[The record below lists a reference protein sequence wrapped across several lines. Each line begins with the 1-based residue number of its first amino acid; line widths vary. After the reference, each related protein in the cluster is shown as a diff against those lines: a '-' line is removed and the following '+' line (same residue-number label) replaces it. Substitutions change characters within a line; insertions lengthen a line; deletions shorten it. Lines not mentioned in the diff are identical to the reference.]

1 MAEKGSNL
9 GNPDAGISENG
20 KKGNSSQVKIPE
32 ISLPKG
38 GGAIRGIDEKFQVN
52 SVTGTASFSI
62 PLPFSPARG
71 VTPSSGL
78 SYNSG
83 SGNGIFGLGWML
95 SFSSVKRKTG
105 KGIPQ
110 YLDDNES
117 DTFVF
122 SEADDLVPEFEKN
135 EDDTFKL
142 DLKGEYKIIK
152 KDSPDG
158 LFDIRYYRP
167 RIEGLFARIERWRS
181 KASNEIKWK
190 ITTKENVSTLFGW
203 SSDSRIEDPSAPG
216 RIFEWLP
223 EFVFD
228 DKGNCAHYLYKKE
241 DELGFDKS
249 LLHNR
254 NRFKNGRITYTNSYP
269 EKIFYG
275 NKTPYKKFGDN
286 FPSPDDYLFSSVF
299 DYGEYDQNAPFSKT
313 SDWIFRQ
320 DAFSDYKAGFEIRT
334 TRLCRR
340 ILFFHHFR
348 GSNEYDGLV
357 KSFNFEFDT
366 NTEEDFTFLK
376 SITHY
381 GYIKKADGS
390 YSFKAMPSAEFY
402 YQPHEWN
409 REVKTAIIE
418 DNVDSQADLDPQ
430 KYQFTDLFNEGLPG
444 ILSEN
449 TGAWYYR
456 DNLGNGRFG
465 RARVIAPKP
474 SFTGLGRQLL
484 LVDLD
489 ADGGKQLA
497 RLSSGSGGFFELNDE
512 HEWSGF
518 QTFKSMPNIDL
529 DDPGT
534 RMLDL
539 NGDGRADIVISEENV
554 FTWYKSDGREGY
566 SPATRISKPDDEES
580 GPYVVFADSEQTI
593 FLADMSGDGLTD
605 IVRIRNGEVC
615 YWPNLGYGRFGKKV
629 SMDNSPLFD
638 HPDAFNPAWI
648 KLADID
654 GSGTTDI
661 IYLGRKRFT
670 CWNNLSG
677 NRFSVTPFEIET
689 FPEIHSQAYLNII
702 DLLGNGMSCIVWSS
716 LLSKDTNTPLKYI
729 DPMNSRKPHIMV
741 SFKNNLGKEV
751 TLEYA
756 SSTNFYIDDKLAG
769 KPWVTKL
776 HFPVHCISRTITEDK
791 ISGYRFVSEY
801 RYHHGYYDHAERE
814 FRGFGMV
821 EQKDAETFEHWKK
834 VSASNIVEESLHQ
847 EPVVTRTWFHTGA
860 FRGMEKTMAQFKED
874 YWYAE
879 FRRQGFPLVHY
890 EVNLPD
896 AKLIAAPPML
906 PQITDNLSVEEW
918 QEASRA
924 CKSMKLR
931 SEIFALDAV
940 KYGNTEAARKKELTP
955 YSVYANS
962 YVIEMVQP
970 KGKNKNAI
978 FILKESESITYTYE
992 RNPEDP
998 RVAHNLNVEFDKYG
1012 NVLES
1017 AAVVYPRIKTDL
1029 TLPPETQQEQN
1040 KTVIIYTKN
1049 SFTNDVISDK
1059 EYQLR
1064 MPSEVQ
1070 SFDLRGK
1077 NKLSDYYKPI
1087 DFKNI
1092 LDDVNSETVFYHEIE
1107 KPLTPGKAQKRLIEH
1122 TRTTYY
1128 RDDLTG
1134 SLPLHQL
1141 KTPVLQFENY
1151 QLAYTPELIS
1161 DIFSTKVNSALLSEA
1176 NFAHSEGDNNWWIP
1190 SGTARYLRGGET
1202 ATEAGKRFY
1211 MPVSYTFPSGSV
1223 TKVKY
1228 YGTYFLF
1235 IEEIED
1241 ALGNRK
1247 TVDLFNFR
1255 TLSPQRMRD
1264 INDNLSEAITDE
1276 LNMVKAVAIMG
1287 KGSEADELAGLT
1299 DYTEAAET
1307 ALINEFFNAPDSVQL
1322 ITRSKALLKH
1332 ATTRFVYD
1340 LEAYVRNKK
1349 PSVASTIIREE
1360 HHVIN
1365 ADPAKQI
1372 SFEYSNGIGE
1382 IVMKK
1387 VQAAPGLAKTVIV
1400 NPDNSITIN
1409 EINTSSNIPGQLR
1422 WIGSGRTIKNNK
1434 GNPVK
1439 QYEPYFSV
1447 SHKYEDTKELVET
1460 GVTPLIYYDSA
1471 GRLIMTEMPNGT
1483 FSRTEFDS
1491 WKQIVYDVN
1500 DTVLESKWYKDRAN
1514 RLIDL
1519 QLLAEG
1525 KDPGRE
1531 KLSADKT
1538 SKHANTPN
1546 TVYLNTLGRA
1556 VLSVGHNKNMATNA
1570 DEFYRTKVNL
1580 DTEGNLRSI
1589 IDARELPENN
1599 NKGNTVMQYKYDMLG
1614 NSVYQKSMDSGQRWL
1629 LFNVQGKLSRLWD
1642 ERNHEFRY
1650 YYDALFRPTHNKV
1663 IGGEGSAI
1671 LDNIYERT
1679 IYGESLLAPDRS
1691 NETELK
1697 SKNILGKPVKHY
1709 DTGGVLLTPEYNFKE
1724 KPEYTTRK
1732 LFKYYK
1738 SSVNWIDANLLTD
1751 LETEEFTILFE
1762 TDALGRKTE
1771 QTAPDSSKIFYTFNE
1786 TGLLK
1791 SETVT
1796 LFNPDQVKTMIKDID
1811 YNEKGQRSKIIYGN
1825 DVLTRFYY
1833 DRETFFLNR
1842 LESKRQNNDPVQDL
1856 YYTFDPGANIT
1867 FVHDKNVPVVFFD
1880 NQKIE
1885 GLTEYT
1891 YDALYRLV
1899 EARGRENNA
1908 ALSFDEKDNWN
1919 DASFIKNLNQGDIMA
1934 MRNYTQSYRYD
1945 QVGNITQM
1953 RHQAGGNNW
1962 TRDYSYEKL
1971 SNRLKSTQ
1979 VGTEIYS
1986 YSHHQKHGLIIS
1998 MPHLQDIGWGFNDE
2012 MLKSIRQKVNPGNG
2026 TAETTWYQYDG
2037 SGKRIRKITE
2047 NSAGPGISPTRKEE
2061 RIYID
2066 GYETYRTYKADK
2078 LNFERETLS
2087 LIDNEHRFVMI
2098 ETVTFN
2104 SDPTPPPYEK
2114 TGVRLIRYQLDNHL
2128 GSASIELDDNAQ
2140 IISYEE
2146 YHPFGTTSFQAR
2158 NAAINATAKRYRFTG
2173 MERDEESGLEYHN
2186 SRYYSPWLGRW
2197 ISSDPAGIEDGTNVF
2212 IYVNDNP
2219 VLMIDPGGQS
2229 GEETKLTKPAVI
2241 AALEQKGLPYATE
2254 VKFDLVDAAGKV
2266 ITSGRFDVMTID
2278 PRTGSL
2284 IIPELKGKN
2293 LEDITKNQKIY
2304 IPILESSQGGIIKVT
2319 GSKGGSMGVSAG
2331 VSVKINQDNYVR
2343 VGVKDLNDF
2352 SEALQ
2357 TVAGGA
2363 PIKHSFLD
2371 KSGKMHLFTSSEAF
2385 KDFLETTGRGSLASK
2400 ISSKLK
2406 GVGPVIALA
2415 GVVLW
2420 ATSAQAAEVRSE
2432 PVSSEELED
2441 LKSNLRLRLSVGNTL
2456 NETVNAAP
2464 FGDLATYLTIGVQVD
2479 AILKLKALEFATLNN
2494 LRDFK
2499 GRLQE
2504 IENAP
2509 YLIDPQTGA
2518 LYEINMGIT
2527 SKESLGTLTKVTTL
2541 DKSIFGW
2548 YSDAKNVVYR
2558 EENQKLY
2565 LRQW

>member
-1 MAEKGSNL
+1 MLNSSEKGSNSK
-9 GNPDAGISENG
+9 DKFESDKG
-20 KKGNSSQVKIPE
+20 KPEKSFQIQIPQ

-38 GGAIRGIDEKFQVN
+38 GGAIRGIEEKFQVN

-71 VTPSSGL
+71 VIPSLDL

-95 SFSSVKRKTG
+95 SLQSVKRKTENG
-105 KGIPQ
+105 LPQ
-110 YLDDNES
+110 YFDEIDS
-117 DTFVF
+117 DTYIF
-122 SEADDLVPEFEKN
+122 SGADDLVPEFEKN
-135 EDDTFKL
+135 DNDTFKS
-142 DLKGEYKIIK
+142 DLRGEYIITK

-158 LFDIRYYRP
+158 LFNIRYYRP
-167 RIEGLFARIERWRS
+167 RIEGLFARIERWS
-181 KASNEIKWK
+181 NKGSNEIKWK
-190 ITTKENVSTLFGW
+190 ITSGENVTTLFGW
-203 SSDSRIEDPSAPG
+203 SSNSRIEDPAEPG

-223 EFVFD
+223 EFIFD
-228 DKGNCAHYLYKKE
+228 DKGNCSHYLYKKE
-241 DELGFDKS
+241 DELGLDKS
-249 LLHNR
+249 FLHNR
-254 NRFKNGRITYTNSYP
+254 NRVKNGKITYVNSYL
-269 EKIFYG
+269 ERVLYG
-275 NKTPYKKFGDN
+275 NKTPYKNFGDT
-286 FPSPDDYLFSSVF
+286 FPSQGDYLFSTLF
-299 DYGEYDQNAPFSKT
+299 DYGEYDQNAPFSKIK
-313 SDWIFRQ
+313 DWDFRP

-334 TRLCRR
+334 TRLCKR
-340 ILFFHHFR
+340 ILFFHHFT
-348 GSNEYDGLV
+348 GANEYDGLV
-357 KSFNFEFDT
+357 KSINLSFDT
-366 NTEEDFTFLK
+366 NIEEDFTFLK
-376 SITHY
+376 SITHF

-390 YSFKAMPSAEFY
+390 YSFKAMPPAEFN

-409 REVKTAIIE
+409 REVKTVLME
-418 DNVDSQADLDPQ
+418 DIDSPSGLDPQ
-430 KYQFTDLFNEGLPG
+430 KYHFTDLFNEGLQG
-444 ILSEN
+444 ILSEH

-456 DNLGNGRFG
+456 DNLGDGRFG
-465 RARVIAPKP
+465 KPRVITPKP
-474 SFTGLGRQLL
+474 SFAGLGRQLL

-497 RLSSGSGGFFELNDE
+497 RLSSRTGGFFELSDAY
-512 HEWSGF
+512 EWSGF
-518 QTFKSMPNIDL
+518 QSFKSMPNIDL
-529 DDPGT
+529 DDPNT

-539 NGDGRADIVISEENV
+539 NGDGRADLVISEENV
-554 FTWYKSDGREGY
+554 FTWYKSEGRDGY
-566 SPATRISKPDDEES
+566 SPATRISKPNDEEL

-615 YWPNLGYGRFGKKV
+615 YWPNMGYARFGTKV
-629 SMDNSPLFD
+629 RMDNSPVFD
-638 HPDAFNPAWI
+638 QPDAFNPAYI

-661 IYLGRKRFT
+661 IYLGRKKFT

-677 NRFSVTPFEIET
+677 NRFSVSPFEIDN

-716 LLSKDTNTPLKYI
+716 MLPKDANAPLKYI

-751 TLEYA
+751 SLEYA
-756 SSTNFYIDDKLAG
+756 SSTKFYIDDKLAG

-801 RYHHGYYDHAERE
+801 MYHHGYYDHAERE

-821 EQKDAETFEHWKK
+821 EQKDAETFEHWRKS
-834 VSASNIVEESLHQ
+834 SASNIVAEPLHQ
-847 EPVVTRTWFHTGA
+847 EPVVTKTWFHTGA
-860 FRGMEKTMAQFKED
+860 FREKELGQHKED
-874 YWYAE
+874 YWYFE
-879 FRRQGFPLVHY
+879 FMRNGFPLVHY

-896 AKLIAAPPML
+896 TKLIAGPAML
-906 PQITDNLSVEEW
+906 PQIIDNLSAEEW
-918 QEASRA
+918 HEASRA

-940 KYGNTEAARKKELTP
+940 KYGNTEAALKRELTP

-998 RVAHNLNVEFDKYG
+998 RITHNLNIEFDKYG
-1012 NVLES
+1012 IVLES
-1017 AAVVYPRIKTDL
+1017 AAVVYPRIKTDS
-1029 TLPPETQQEQN
+1029 TLPPEIQQEQS

-1064 MPSEVQ
+1064 LPSEVRA
-1070 SFDLRGK
+1070 FELRGIK
-1077 NKLSDYYKPI
+1077 KTSEYYKTS

-1092 LDDVNSETVFYHEIE
+1092 LDDVNSDPVFYHEIE
-1107 KPLTPGKAQKRLIEH
+1107 KPLISGKAQKRLIEH
-1122 TRTTYY
+1122 TRSTYY

-1141 KTPVLQFENY
+1141 QTPALQFENY
-1151 QLAYTPELIS
+1151 QLAYTPELVS
-1161 DIFSTKVNSALLSEA
+1161 DIFGTKVNAALLSEG
-1176 NFAHSEGDNNWWIP
+1176 NFIHSEGDSNWWIP
-1190 SGTARYLRGGET
+1190 SGTARYIRGAET
-1202 ATEAGKRFY
+1202 ASEASKRFY
-1211 MPVSYTFPSGSV
+1211 MPVSYTYSTGAV
-1223 TKVKY
+1223 TRVKY

-1241 ALGNRK
+1241 ALGNKK
-1247 TVDLFNFR
+1247 TIDLFSFR
-1255 TLSPQRMRD
+1255 TLSPRRMRD
-1264 INDNLSEAITDE
+1264 VNDNLTEAITDE
-1276 LNMVKAVAIMG
+1276 LNMVKAVASMG
-1287 KGSEADELAGLT
+1287 KGSEADELAGLVEST
-1299 DYTEAAET
+1299 DAAET
-1307 ALINEFFNAPDSVQL
+1307 TMINDYFNASDSVQL
-1322 ITRSKALLKH
+1322 FSGSKALLRH

-1340 LEAYVRNKK
+1340 LEAYVRNGK
-1349 PSVASTIIREE
+1349 PSVVSTIVREE
-1360 HHVIN
+1360 HHVKN

-1382 IVMKK
+1382 IIMKK
-1387 VQAAPGLAKTVIV
+1387 VQAEPGLAKTVAV

-1409 EINTSSNIPGQLR
+1409 EINTSSLTPKQLR

-1447 SHKYEDTKELVET
+1447 SHQYEDLRELVEA
-1460 GVTPLIYYDSA
+1460 GITPLIYYDSA

-1491 WKQIVYDVN
+1491 WKQIVFDVN
-1500 DTVLESKWYKDRAN
+1500 DTVLESEWYKNRTN
-1514 RLIDL
+1514 RLIDS
-1519 QLLAEG
+1519 QLLADG
-1525 KDPGRE
+1525 KDPERE

-1546 TVYLNTLGRA
+1546 VVYLNTLGRP
-1556 VLSVGHNKNMATNA
+1556 VLSVGHNINTATNA

-1614 NSVYQKSMDSGQRWL
+1614 NSVYQKSMDAGQRWL
-1629 LFNVQGKLSRLWD
+1629 LFNVPGKLFRIWD
-1642 ERNHEFRY
+1642 ERNHEFQY
-1650 YYDALFRPTHNKV
+1650 YYDELFRPTHNKV

-1671 LDNIYERT
+1671 LDNTYDRT
-1679 IYGESLLAPDRS
+1679 IYGESLLLADRS

-1697 SKNILGKPVKHY
+1697 SKNILGKVIKHY
-1709 DTGGVLLTPEYNFKE
+1709 DTGGVVLTPEYNFKE
-1724 KPEYTTRK
+1724 QPEFTTRK

-1738 SSVNWIDANLLTD
+1738 SFANWVDANLLID
-1751 LETEEFTILFE
+1751 LEDEEFTSVFE
-1762 TDALGRKTE
+1762 TDALGRKIE
-1771 QTAPDSSKIFYTFNE
+1771 QTAPDSSKVFYFYNE

-1796 LFNPDQVKTMIKDID
+1796 MFNPDQTKTLIKDID

-1825 DVLTRFYY
+1825 DVLTKFYY

-1842 LESKRQNNDPVQDL
+1842 LETKRQNNDPVQDL
-1856 YYTFDPGANIT
+1856 NYTFDPGANVTFIT
-1867 FVHDKNVPVVFFD
+1867 DKNIPVVFFD

-1885 GLTEYT
+1885 ASTEYT

-1899 EARGRENNA
+1899 KASGRENNA
-1908 ALSFDEKDNWN
+1908 ALSFNDKDNWN
-1919 DASFIKNLNQGDIMA
+1919 DAPFIKTLNQGDIMA
-1934 MRNYTQSYRYD
+1934 MRNYTESYQYD
-1945 QVGNITQM
+1945 QVGNIEQM
-1953 RHQAGGNNW
+1953 RHQANGNNW
-1962 TRDYSYEKL
+1962 TRDYTYEKIN
-1971 SNRLKSTQ
+1971 NRLKITSI
-1979 VGTEIYS
+1979 GTEVYT
-1986 YSHHQKHGLIIS
+1986 YSHHQKHGLIIA
-1998 MPHLQDIGWGFNDE
+1998 MPHLQDMEWGFNDE
-2012 MLKSIRQKVNPGNG
+2012 LIKSIRQKVNPGNG

-2037 SGKRIRKITE
+2037 LGKRIRKITE
-2047 NSAGPGISPTRKEE
+2047 NSASAGMSPTRKEE

-2066 GYETYRTYKADK
+2066 GYETYRTYQADK
-2078 LNFERETLS
+2078 MNFERETLS

-2098 ETVTFN
+2098 ETIIYN
-2104 SDPTPPPYEK
+2104 SDPTPKPYEK
-2114 TGVRLIRYQLDNHL
+2114 AGVRLTRYQLDNYL

-2146 YHPFGTTSFQAR
+2146 YHPFGTTSFQAKNATI
-2158 NAAINATAKRYRFTG
+2158 NAAAKRYRFTG
-2173 MERDEESGLEYHN
+2173 MERDEETGLEYHN

-2197 ISSDPAGIEDGTNVF
+2197 ISSDPAGIEDGTNLF

-2241 AALEQKGLPYATE
+2241 SALELKGLPYATE
-2254 VKFDLVDAAGKV
+2254 VSFDLVDASGKV

-2304 IPILESSQGGIIKVT
+2304 VPILESAQGGTIKIT
-2319 GSKGGSMGVSAG
+2319 GSKGGNLGFTSG

-2343 VGVKDLNDF
+2343 VGVKNLNDF

-2371 KSGKMHLFTSSEAF
+2371 KSGKMHLFTNSEAF
-2385 KDFLETTGRGSLASK
+2385 KDFLGKTGRGSLASK
-2400 ISSKLK
+2400 VSSKLK
-2406 GVGPVIALA
+2406 GAGPVIALA
-2415 GVVLW
+2415 GIVLW
-2420 ATSAQAAEVRSE
+2420 STSAQAAEVRSE
-2432 PVSSEELED
+2432 PVSEDELD
-2441 LKSNLRLRLSVGNTL
+2441 SLKSNLRLRLEVGNTL
-2456 NETVNAAP
+2456 NESVNAAP
-2464 FGDLATYLTIGVQVD
+2464 FADLSTYLTIGVQLD

-2494 LRDFK
+2494 IRDFK

-2509 YLIDPQTGA
+2509 YLLDPQTGA
-2518 LYEINMGIT
+2518 LYEISMGIT
-2527 SKESLGTLTKVTTL
+2527 SDEPLGTLTKITTL

-2548 YSDAKNVVYR
+2548 YSDARNVVYR